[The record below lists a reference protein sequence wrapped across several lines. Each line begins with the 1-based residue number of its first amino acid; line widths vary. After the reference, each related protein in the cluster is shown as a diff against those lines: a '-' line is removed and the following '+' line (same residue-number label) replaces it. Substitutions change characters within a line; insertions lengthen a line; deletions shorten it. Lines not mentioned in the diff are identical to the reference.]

1 MKYPAAILFIACLLT
16 TGSIY
21 ATPADSFETDTLT
34 VEIKGTNVDARFEP
48 TVMNINRG
56 DVIQFV
62 VREGLHTVTAY
73 HPDNRRPLRMPES
86 AKAFDSGLLKQGDV
100 WFLQIA
106 DAGVYDY
113 FCLPHER
120 MGHAGRI
127 ISGMVRSIPDYPD
140 DRIPEAVL
148 KTINTRTANFLTK

>member
-1 MKYPAAILFIACLLT
+1 MKYSSAILFIACLFLS
-16 TGSIY
+16 GSMY
-21 ATPADSFETDTLT
+21 AAPSGSFDTDTLT
-34 VEIKGTNVDARFEP
+34 VEIKGTDTDARFEP
-48 TVMNINRG
+48 AVVNINPG
-56 DVIQFV
+56 DVIRFV

-86 AKAFDSGLLKQGDV
+86 AKAFDSGLLKQDDT
-100 WFLQIA
+100 WALQIA

-127 ISGMVRSIPDYPD
+127 IAGKDQSIPDYPD

-148 KTINTRTANFLTK
+148 ETINIATTNF